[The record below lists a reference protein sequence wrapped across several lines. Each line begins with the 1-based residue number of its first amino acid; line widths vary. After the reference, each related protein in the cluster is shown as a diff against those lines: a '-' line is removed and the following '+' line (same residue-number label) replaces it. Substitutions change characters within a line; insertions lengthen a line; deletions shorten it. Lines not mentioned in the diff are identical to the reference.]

1 MATHWIKDALAEVVA
16 PTRCAGCERCGT
28 VLCEWCIASVEVYA
42 TKKLCPRCAAPYG
55 RLVCTDCV
63 DSDFSF
69 TGTVAYGLLDE
80 ALARA
85 VVIYKDGFERR
96 LGVVFGDLLGGRL
109 TLRIAAGIDE
119 PVDMVTSIPPT
130 KRAFNRRGFD
140 HVELVA
146 ARVARRLDVGYYK
159 TLTRHPMRDLR
170 PLSREER
177 TYEVRKSYRLLN
189 DTSGDDTHD
198 DTRDDSTR
206 GGTPSGLSLVDARVL
221 LIDDVFTTGAT
232 LQGATELLLDAG
244 AASVRC
250 AVIARTW

>member
-1 MATHWIKDALAEVVA
+1 M
-16 PTRCAGCERCGT
+16 
-28 VLCEWCIASVEVYA
+28 
-42 TKKLCPRCAAPYG
+42 
-55 RLVCTDCV
+55 
-63 DSDFSF
+63 
-69 TGTVAYGLLDE
+69 LDE